1 MSNDVSRI
9 AHLFLSSADSSAR
22 SLTVRALLA
31 GHLAQPSTAIR
42 RIAHHSARQSGS
54 VALLEFH
61 RPQASLRLLT
71 TSDAASPDCR
81 QRSVAD
87 DAEHLSAALADLPG
101 QTSLLLFV
109 PDSAD
114 SPLLDQC
121 HQISVVASPDST
133 TMVTAYRQLK
143 KLRSNRADVLGLTLV
158 DCPSLAQ
165 GQRIAERLRQTTQ
178 EFLDA
183 PLRLDAI
190 VLRSARLR
198 VRKLA
203 QVRSVDERV
212 LSEGIGLLCRRDR

>member
-9 AHLFLSSADSSAR
+9 AHLFLSNADSSAQ

-31 GHLAQPSTAIR
+31 DHLADPASAIR
-42 RIAHHSARQSGS
+42 RIARHSARQSGC

-61 RPQASLRLLT
+61 PPGASLRLFT
-71 TSDAASPDCR
+71 TSDAAGPDRR
-81 QRSVAD
+81 QRSVALN
-87 DAEHLSAALADLPG
+87 AEHLSAALADLPG

-109 PDSAD
+109 PDSSD

-121 HQISVVASPDST
+121 HQISVVASPDSP
-133 TMVTAYRQLK
+133 TMVMAYRQLK
-143 KLRSNRADVLGLTLV
+143 KLQPNRADVLGLTLV
-158 DCPSLAQ
+158 DCSSLAQ
-165 GQRIAERLRQTTQ
+165 GQRIAERMRQTTR

-198 VRKLA
+198 ERKLA
-203 QVRSVDERV
+203 QIRSVDERV
-212 LSEGIGLLCRRDR
+212 LSEGIGLLCRRGR

>member
-1 MSNDVSRI
+1 MSTDVSRI
-9 AHLFLSSADSSAR
+9 AHLFLSSVDSSAQP
-22 SLTVRALLA
+22 LTVRALLA
-31 GHLAQPSTAIR
+31 GHLAQPAAAIR

-61 RPQASLRLLT
+61 RHQAILRLFA
-71 TSDAASPDCR
+71 TSDATSGDHR

-87 DAEHLSAALADLPG
+87 DAEHLSGALANLPD
-101 QTSLLLFV
+101 QTSLLLLV

-121 HQISVVASPDST
+121 HQISVVTSPDSS

-143 KLRSNRADVLGLTLV
+143 KLRPNRADVLGVTFV
-158 DCPSLAQ
+158 DCSSLAQ

-183 PLRLDAI
+183 PLRLDEI
-190 VLRSARLR
+190 VLRNSRLR
-198 VRKLA
+198 ERKLA
-203 QVRSVDERV
+203 QVRAVDERV